1 MGRHKYPTISF
12 RASDY
17 ERKEIEARVKASGM
31 LKKDYIARSCIYNRV
46 CVVGKKETIYP
57 LVEELKAMQEQ
68 IKRLGG
74 EFGIDG
80 KVSLTEE
87 ELKNLEA
94 DYIVMLKA
102 VIWLLDGAQYLW
114 KEDGRKGKEVVLLN
128 D

>member
-1 MGRHKYPTISF
+1 MGSHKYPTISF

-57 LVEELKAMQEQ
+57 LVEELKAMQGQMKKLGEQ
-68 IKRLGG
+68 
-74 EFGIDG
+74 FGIDG
-80 KVSLTEE
+80 RVPLTDE
-87 ELKNLEA
+87 ELGNLQTNYLA
-94 DYIVMLKA
+94 MLEA

-114 KEDGRKGKEVVLLN
+114 KEDGRKGSGAV

>member
-17 ERKEIEARVKASGM
+17 ERKEIEAKVKASGM

-68 IKRLGG
+68 IKKLGG
-74 EFGIDG
+74 QFGIDG

-87 ELKNLEA
+87 EFENLQTGYLA
-94 DYIVMLKA
+94 MLEA

-114 KEDGRKGKEVVLLN
+114 KEDRRKGSGIV